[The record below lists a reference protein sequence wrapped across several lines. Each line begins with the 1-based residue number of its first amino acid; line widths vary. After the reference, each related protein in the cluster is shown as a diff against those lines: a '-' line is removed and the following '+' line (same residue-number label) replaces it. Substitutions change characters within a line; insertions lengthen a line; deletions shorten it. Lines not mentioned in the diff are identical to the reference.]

1 MDIKETFINLTKFTY
16 PYGTEYLLEKYLPKG
31 SIKDK
36 FGNYSYKIGN
46 SDTIFTCHLDT
57 VCKEVKKVNHVFDKN
72 IIKTDG
78 TTNLGADDKAG
89 MTVLLY
95 MINKGV
101 PGLYYFFVGE
111 EVGCIG
117 SSNLA
122 LSEDFSKY
130 KRCISFDR
138 RGYGSVITH
147 QMRGR
152 CCSKEFAEKLSVEL
166 SKDLLVFEPDSTGIV
181 TDSASFMSQI
191 PECTNIS
198 VGYFKEHT
206 IHEHQDIFYLKKLC
220 DSVVSVNWE
229 DLPCVRDPKS
239 YRSHKR
245 YYSGP
250 TEDDYYFEFEEESS
264 VKSAKLKVWV
274 GFNHYLVTLT
284 PSRLIQEKA
293 YILEWVRNSGS
304 YTDFK
309 TINWDG
315 KSCYIDYGEW
325 VDYLGERDELIY
337 VIDELT
343 QIPIPDMNIIKIL
356 K

>member
-1 MDIKETFINLTKFTY
+1 MDIKQTFINLTKFTY

-31 SIKDK
+31 AIKDK
-36 FGNYSYKIGN
+36 CGNYYYQVGN

-57 VCKEVKKVNHVFDKN
+57 VCKEVKKVNHIFDKN

-89 MTVLLY
+89 MTVMLY
-95 MINKGV
+95 MISKNV
-101 PGLYYFFVGE
+101 PGLYYFFIGE

-122 LSEDFSKY
+122 YSEDFSKY
-130 KRCISFDR
+130 KRCVSFDR

-147 QMRGR
+147 QLRGR
-152 CCSKEFAEKLSVEL
+152 CCSKEFADKLSSEL
-166 SKDLLVFEPDSTGIV
+166 SKGLLEFAPDSTGIV

-206 IHEHQDIFYLKKLC
+206 VNEHQDILYLKNLC
-220 DSVVSVNWE
+220 DAVVGVNWE
-229 DLPCVRDPKS
+229 DLPCVRDPKI
-239 YRSHKR
+239 YKK
-245 YYSGP
+245 YYYEGP
-250 TEDDYYFEFEEESS
+250 TDDDYYFEFEKDTSI
-264 VKSAKLKVWV
+264 KSAKLKVWV
-274 GFNHYLVTLT
+274 GYTQYLVTLT

-325 VDYLGERDELIY
+325 VDYLGERDELIH

-343 QIPIPDMNIIKIL
+343 QIPISDMNIL
-356 K
+356 KTLR